1 MKRSNPESAP
11 PSSAMGGPK
20 QRTESIRKPASRI
33 SLRNDNEGNIS
44 TARVEF
50 SAGLHQRKDLGNG
63 IFRRKEMLQNVQ
75 RKNSMKA
82 LSAKRR
88 NPVGKEVWGQ
98 ADWLAVAFSS
108 TLESC
113 CKDFS

>member
-1 MKRSNPESAP
+1 
-11 PSSAMGGPK
+11 
-20 QRTESIRKPASRI
+20 
-33 SLRNDNEGNIS
+33 
-44 TARVEF
+44 
-50 SAGLHQRKDLGNG
+50 
-63 IFRRKEMLQNVQ
+63 MLQNVQ